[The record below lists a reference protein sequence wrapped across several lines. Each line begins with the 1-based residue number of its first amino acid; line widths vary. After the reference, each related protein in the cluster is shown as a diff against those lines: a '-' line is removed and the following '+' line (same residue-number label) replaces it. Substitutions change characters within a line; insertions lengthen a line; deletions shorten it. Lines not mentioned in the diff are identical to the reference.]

1 MIWIV
6 LLRIQPLKLV
16 SQKHKRRKCN
26 QNFASL
32 DTTSFS
38 PKGIIFLTVKKKKP
52 KNTIFQMKK
61 KNQEIVFLF
70 FTEFAILLRVHGGGN
85 LKNDFKNKPNKTIKK
100 DL

>member
-1 MIWIV
+1 
-6 LLRIQPLKLV
+6 
-16 SQKHKRRKCN
+16 
-26 QNFASL
+26 
-32 DTTSFS
+32 
-38 PKGIIFLTVKKKKP
+38 
-52 KNTIFQMKK
+52 MKK